1 MRRRP
6 QVLIALLHRAARRA
20 VPCRAHP
27 RAADPLRW
35 RWTRIAVATALVAG
49 LAACKTA
56 EDVRVRVPEPAI
68 GARLAQVGGSA
79 VSGLVTFRP
88 YDGGVTLLAELGG
101 VASGRYRIAVHSTG
115 NCTSPNGFSAGDPLR
130 LPGSALPVVVAL
142 STNSDGTASISTRIP
157 GLAIDGPA
165 GVRGKSVVV
174 HAGTTSSLETQPG
187 ARNDRLAC
195 GVIGALT
202 PLF

>member
-6 QVLIALLHRAARRA
+6 QVLIALLRCAARRA
-20 VPCRAHP
+20 VPCRAQA
-27 RAADPLRW
+27 RAADLLRW
-35 RWTRIAVATALVAG
+35 RWTLIATASALVAG

-56 EDVRVRVPEPAI
+56 EDARVRVTEPAI

-101 VASGRYRIAVHSTG
+101 VGNGRYRIAIHGTG
-115 NCTSPNGFSAGDPLR
+115 NCTSPNGFSAGAPLR
-130 LPGSALPVVVAL
+130 LPGSALPVVVTL
-142 STNSDGTASISTRIP
+142 STDGDGMASISTRIP

-174 HAGTTSSLETQPG
+174 HAGATSSLETEPG
-187 ARNDRLAC
+187 ARNDRIAC

-202 PLF
+202 TLF